1 MDLVPMSTSTALNR
15 WDEEVKLREAEL
27 ALMQRLA
34 AAGERGDAA
43 ASAELE
49 KVRAHLRA
57 LGCSTA
63 SDPLIVPSI
72 PAEQSPVVA
81 WTRKAP
87 VRPSKGQPEP
97 EPEPEPEPLPVVPL
111 PSVLRTSTAARPA
124 TTTSRT
130 ETLGMVANYFA
141 TQLDAESVDVPGR
154 GSVLGYDTS
163 GDGVVDTLD
172 VSGDGHLDATV
183 SGDGKSITM
192 DGRRARQQSLAAKA
206 VPLAER
212 VTSRADESFD
222 VQAGSTAGT
231 GMPAPSPR
239 VAELEARRAKLNEL
253 REKRKASEARRQ
265 GRP

>member
-1 MDLVPMSTSTALNR
+1 M
-15 WDEEVKLREAEL
+15 
-27 ALMQRLA
+27 
-34 AAGERGDAA
+34 
-43 ASAELE
+43 
-49 KVRAHLRA
+49 
-57 LGCSTA
+57 
-63 SDPLIVPSI
+63 
-72 PAEQSPVVA
+72 
-81 WTRKAP
+81 
-87 VRPSKGQPEP
+87 
-97 EPEPEPEPLPVVPL
+97 
-111 PSVLRTSTAARPA
+111 
-124 TTTSRT
+124 
-130 ETLGMVANYFA
+130 
-141 TQLDAESVDVPGR
+141 
-154 GSVLGYDTS
+154 
-163 GDGVVDTLD
+163 VDTLE

-222 VQAGSTAGT
+222 VQAGSTAAGT

>member
-1 MDLVPMSTSTALNR
+1 M
-15 WDEEVKLREAEL
+15 
-27 ALMQRLA
+27 
-34 AAGERGDAA
+34 G
-43 ASAELE
+43 
-49 KVRAHLRA
+49 RAHR
-57 LGCSTA
+57 
-63 SDPLIVPSI
+63 
-72 PAEQSPVVA
+72 VVA
-81 WTRKAP
+81 ERLP
-87 VRPSKGQPEP
+87 GQPHREP
-97 EPEPEPEPLPVVPL
+97 LRHVGPHPQVGLHQQIVIYPYAAVVGHLPVVPL
-111 PSVLRTSTAARPA
+111 PSVLRTSAAARPA

-172 VSGDGHLDATV
+172 VSGDGNLDATV
-183 SGDGKSITM
+183 SSDGKSITV
-192 DGRRARQQSLAAKA
+192 DGKRACQQSLAAKA

-222 VQAGSTAGT
+222 VQAGSTSGT